1 MIKQQV
7 MNDLANS
14 KKDLYKILVHMP
26 TGTGKTKT
34 TMHIISQYINFV
46 TRNNGI
52 VVWIAHSDEL
62 LQQAYDTFKNVW
74 SHLALSDI
82 KVYKGW
88 VEFPSL
94 IEDGILFTSIQAL
107 QKKYGKPIMD
117 EIERKASLIVF
128 DEVHKAGAS
137 VTKKCLDYLM
147 HKANDYG
154 KKFVGLTATPGR
166 TTDLSRE
173 NLEFSMDF
181 DDIIGIDVDRI
192 NNISL
197 SPVEVRNYRGSKDPI
212 KYFQEN
218 RYLSKIK
225 KEIIDFS

>member
-82 KVYKGW
+82 KVYKDGW
-88 VEFPSL
+88 NF
-94 IEDGILFTSIQAL
+94 
-107 QKKYGKPIMD
+107 
-117 EIERKASLIVF
+117 
-128 DEVHKAGAS
+128 H
-137 VTKKCLDYLM
+137 
-147 HKANDYG
+147 H
-154 KKFVGLTATPGR
+154 
-166 TTDLSRE
+166 
-173 NLEFSMDF
+173 
-181 DDIIGIDVDRI
+181 
-192 NNISL
+192 
-197 SPVEVRNYRGSKDPI
+197 
-212 KYFQEN
+212 
-218 RYLSKIK
+218 
-225 KEIIDFS
+225 